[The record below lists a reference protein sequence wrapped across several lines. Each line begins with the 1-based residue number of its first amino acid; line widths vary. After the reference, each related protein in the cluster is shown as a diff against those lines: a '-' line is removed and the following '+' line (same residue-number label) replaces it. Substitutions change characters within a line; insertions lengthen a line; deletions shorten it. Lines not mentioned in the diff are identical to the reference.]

1 VVAPSVD
8 GAELKWIGKSV
19 ALSRLTSPAD
29 VPSRRRRLCRCRT
42 RGGGRLDV
50 VESGRRQG
58 GARGRRGRGCDA
70 EVVAARRGATGGEDG
85 GARLTTAQRRRG
97 HSEAARPRCAHDRGE
112 RDVEAEP
119 RPREGRR
126 AALPR
131 ATRTAGRL
139 PERTRSRRALCTTIA
154 TTAAAC
160 LAARTPS
167 TAIRRRN
174 SRECRRPPPAT
185 GARRI
190 ERCPRAPP
198 IRPAAALLMIELSPL
213 PLAEAR

>member
-1 VVAPSVD
+1 MSLAAGAAYVGAARAVVDGSTSWSPGGDRAVRADVVA
-8 GAELKWIGKSV
+8 GAV
-19 ALSRLTSPAD
+19 TPRLS
-29 VPSRRRRLCRCRT
+29 
-42 RGGGRLDV
+42 
-50 VESGRRQG
+50 
-58 GARGRRGRGCDA
+58 
-70 EVVAARRGATGGEDG
+70 ARRGATGGEDG
-85 GARLTTAQRRRG
+85 GARRTTARRRQG

>member
-1 VVAPSVD
+1 MVAPSVD

-85 GARLTTAQRRRG
+85 GARRTTARRRRG

-131 ATRTAGRL
+131 APRTAGRL
-139 PERTRSRRALCTTIA
+139 PERTRSRRALCKSPPQPPPA
-154 TTAAAC
+154 LPRAPQAPLYAAGTAASAGG
-160 LAARTPS
+160 
-167 TAIRRRN
+167 
-174 SRECRRPPPAT
+174 RRPPL
-185 GARRI
+185 ARAGSSAVRVHHLYG
-190 ERCPRAPP
+190 RPP
-198 IRPAAALLMIELSPL
+198 PC
-213 PLAEAR
+213 